1 MGYFADLP
9 KNAGYP
15 KKLCFKFGPKAHG
28 WHPRTDHKEQDSEPP
43 APPSWITMKT
53 SQKDDEPMNLVT
65 RKPTNQSESVHISHE
80 NVSSL
85 NVSEHSRI
93 VGEHFL
99 AAAASIEKRQKQQQT
114 SSDDSDCSKT

>member
-1 MGYFADLP
+1 
-9 KNAGYP
+9 
-15 KKLCFKFGPKAHG
+15 
-28 WHPRTDHKEQDSEPP
+28 
-43 APPSWITMKT
+43 MKT
-53 SQKDDEPMNLVT
+53 SQKDDEPMNLVI
-65 RKPTNQSESVHISHE
+65 RKPTNQSESVHSSHE

>member
-1 MGYFADLP
+1 
-9 KNAGYP
+9 
-15 KKLCFKFGPKAHG
+15 
-28 WHPRTDHKEQDSEPP
+28 
-43 APPSWITMKT
+43 MKT

-65 RKPTNQSESVHISHE
+65 RKPTNQSESVHSSHE
-80 NVSSL
+80 NVLSH